1 MTRQIFCN
9 ISKLMDTLIF
19 PNVLVAS
26 DSFQIMLIQYIDEKV
41 TYDQICRKLTSL
53 YTSLDHVK

>member
-9 ISKLMDTLIF
+9 ISKPMDTLIF

-53 YTSLDHVK
+53 YTSLDHVE